1 MKPLPPRQTRLR
13 AAFTLI
19 ELLCVISIIA
29 VLAALIFPS
38 LAGFRDKADGI
49 QCMNNLR
56 QLGSAVPNFAA
67 QNDGRFPE
75 IETDPEHPIYKPEE
89 HVKGLLE
96 TFAPY
101 GVTEDTVKCPADV
114 KSFKTYLA
122 RKTSYEWRP
131 YVDDEL
137 QSNPQIFTPFGQRTL
152 PLSKIILTF
161 DTERVHGLQSAFR
174 SKKNYLYADGHV
186 RPYWDTAPRTLPKK

>member
-1 MKPLPPRQTRLR
+1 MNTRPARLH

-19 ELLCVISIIA
+19 ELICTMSIVA
-29 VLAALIFPS
+29 VLVALILPTLS
-38 LAGFRDKADGI
+38 GYREKADGM

-56 QLGSAVPNFAA
+56 QLGSAVQNFAA

-75 IETDPEHPIYKPEE
+75 IEPDPEHPIYPPEE
-89 HVKGLLE
+89 HAKGLLE
-96 TFAPY
+96 TFATL

-114 KSFKTYLA
+114 KTYKTYLA

-137 QSNPQIFTPFGQRTL
+137 QSNPQIFTRGGQRTM

-161 DTERVHGLQSAFR
+161 DTERVHGLESNFR

-186 RPYWDTAPRTLPKK
+186 RPYWDTAPRPAQKK